1 MEAQAPST
9 QAVVA
14 VVGQMVELRQAVKAA
29 LEL

>member
-14 VVGQMVELRQAVKAA
+14 VVGRMVELRLAVLAVKV
-29 LEL
+29 